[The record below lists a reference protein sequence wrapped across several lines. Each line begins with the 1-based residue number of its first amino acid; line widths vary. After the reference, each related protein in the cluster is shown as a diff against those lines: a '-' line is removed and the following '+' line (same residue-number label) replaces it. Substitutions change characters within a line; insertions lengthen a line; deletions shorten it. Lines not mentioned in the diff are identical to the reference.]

1 MAEQTTPLASTI
13 EAFDSA
19 RGEEIDGVWAFG
31 VSWRLL
37 MRDVDAAL
45 VDKGLREALDVVRT
59 TQESPEVLFGTS
71 TEHADALYEQW
82 RSEGRLVLRG
92 DVTTWREGV
101 TTGLGLGLATGVAYA
116 LLLALRGDAGT
127 VTVLRAL
134 GVALAL
140 GLGAALLHTAWSRR
154 HLRRPP
160 LPGETA
166 DTRWSMELAEIP
178 RTRCSM
184 SGARVRD
191 VLAEADAHARD
202 AGSSLEDEFGT
213 PEEYAARFTPD
224 LVRRSRWRFAGFV
237 TMALL
242 AGALFVDGPSW
253 STGLVTAFWTWW
265 AVRERRHGAAQA
277 RRQR

>member
-13 EAFDSA
+13 RSFDSA
-19 RGEEIDGVWAFG
+19 RGEEMDGVWAFG
-31 VSWRLL
+31 VSWSLM
-37 MRDVDAAL
+37 MRDVDPSL
-45 VDKGLREALDVVRT
+45 VDEGLREALDIVRS
-59 TQESPEVLFGTS
+59 TQESPEVLFGTA

-101 TTGLGLGLATGVAYA
+101 AMGLGLGLATGVAYA
-116 LLLALRGDAGT
+116 LLLLLRDDAGT
-127 VTVLRAL
+127 VTVLRGL
-134 GVALAL
+134 GVALAV
-140 GLGAALLHTAWSRR
+140 GLGGALLHTAWSRR

-160 LPGETA
+160 RPGETA
-166 DTRWSMELAEIP
+166 DLRWSLELAEIL

-202 AGSSLEDEFGT
+202 AGRSLEDEFGT
-213 PEEYAARFTPD
+213 PQEYAARFAPD

-237 TMALL
+237 AMALL
-242 AGALFVDGPSW
+242 TGAFFVDGPTW
-253 STGLVTAFWTWW
+253 STGLITAIWTWW
-265 AVRERRHGAAQA
+265 AVRERRHGVAQA
-277 RRQR
+277 RRRR